1 MQSGWRRTETLRQYL
16 AIELA
21 RPVVLNTGMK
31 TTSLDRDLRARID
44 AFVTELTAT
53 VKASALESVNQA
65 LGNGGAPARRGPGR
79 PRKNAANGAAAP
91 ATGRGRRGKRSSEDV
106 QGMAEQVLAHIK
118 ANEGQRLE
126 EISAGL
132 GIPSKELKLPVQ
144 KLFAAKS
151 IRTKGAKRGT
161 KYFAR

>member
-1 MQSGWRRTETLRQYL
+1 VK
-16 AIELA
+16 
-21 RPVVLNTGMK
+21 P
-31 TTSLDRDLRARID
+31 TSLDRDLRARID
-44 AFVTELTAT
+44 AFVNELTAT

-79 PRKNAANGAAAP
+79 PRKNVNDAAAP
-91 ATGRGRRGKRSSEDV
+91 ATRRGRRGKRSSEDV
-106 QGMAEQVLAHIK
+106 QGMADQVLAHIK

-144 KLFAAKS
+144 KLFAAKA
-151 IRTKGAKRGT
+151 IKTKGQKRGT

>member
-1 MQSGWRRTETLRQYL
+1 V
-16 AIELA
+16 A
-21 RPVVLNTGMK
+21 

-44 AFVTELTAT
+44 AFVAELTAT

-79 PRKNAANGAAAP
+79 PRKNIANGAAAP
-91 ATGRGRRGKRSSEDV
+91 ARRGRDGKRSSEDV
-106 QGMAEQVLAHIK
+106 QGMADQVLAHIK

-132 GIPSKELKLPVQ
+132 GIASKELKLPVQ
-144 KLFAAKS
+144 KLFAAKA
-151 IRTKGAKRGT
+151 IKTKGQKRGT